1 MADEQDKW
9 LDRETAERLLRGE
22 PLEAVD
28 PCARDQA
35 ERLSRALGA
44 LAAEAGPAAGEL
56 PGEEAALAAFRKARE
71 AADAER
77 TPADL
82 AARAPGRRSGTPA
95 DGADAGLIRIGG
107 AGRTGT
113 GARRPRWARPARFA
127 LAATLAVGTL
137 GGVAVAAG
145 SGVLPTPFDDEP
157 PGPAVTVSAGTSG
170 EPLASP
176 SPGTPSGTAPG
187 TPGGSA
193 VGTPGGASDE
203 AAAPDEDPGA
213 SDVPGPGAPP
223 SASSGTGWDGVAAAC
238 RDLRDGREPAAV
250 RKRALEHLAGGSGR
264 VSRYCKVVLAAGEH
278 PGGATGGKDGPDAGG
293 QDDGDR
299 GKGGGKDRD
308 KGKDGE
314 DRDGQGGDDDSHP
327 GRRGG
332 EHGDGGGGRHRRG
345 AVPAP
350 SAFAPKAP
358 GHPGGTSPTSVPSP
372 TYSAL

>member
-1 MADEQDKW
+1 MADEQDTW

-22 PLEAVD
+22 PLGAVD

-44 LAAEAGPAAGEL
+44 LAAEAAPAAGEL

-77 TPADL
+77 TAADL

-113 GARRPRWARPARFA
+113 TARRPRWARPARFA
-127 LAATLAVGTL
+127 LAASLAVGTL

-176 SPGTPSGTAPG
+176 SPRTPSGTAPG

-193 VGTPGGASDE
+193 DGTPGGASDE

-213 SDVPGPGAPP
+213 SDAPGPGAPP
-223 SASSGTGWDGVAAAC
+223 SASAGTGWDVVAAAC
-238 RDLRDGREPAAV
+238 RDIRDGREPAAD

-264 VSRYCKVVLAAGEH
+264 VSRYCKVVLAAGH
-278 PGGATGGKDGPDAGG
+278 IGGATGGKDDTDAGG
-293 QDDGDR
+293 QDEGGQ
-299 GKGGGKDRD
+299 GKGGGKGRD
-308 KGKDGE
+308 KGKGGE
-314 DRDGQGGDDDSHP
+314 DRDGQGGDDESHP

-332 EHGDGGGGRHRRG
+332 EHGDGGRGRHRRG

-350 SAFAPKAP
+350 SAFAPTAP
-358 GHPGGTSPTSVPSP
+358 GHPGRISPTPEPSP
-372 TYSAL
+372 TYTAL